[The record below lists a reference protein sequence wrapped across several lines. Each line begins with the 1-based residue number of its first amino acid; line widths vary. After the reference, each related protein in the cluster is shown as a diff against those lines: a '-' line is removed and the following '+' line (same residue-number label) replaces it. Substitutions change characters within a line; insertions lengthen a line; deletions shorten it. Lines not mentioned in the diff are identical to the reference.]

1 MSLTPEDVEKQVFKE
16 RFRGYDQDEV
26 DRFLDRV
33 AASVGEF
40 IRERDL
46 LRDRVRELE
55 RQAAESSE
63 SGELLQ
69 RTLVAAQRTADETI
83 DEARA
88 TAEQT
93 VEDARHQA
101 EEILA
106 QARNEAE
113 ETVAAAHQRSG
124 ENERQAHEALDHVRR
139 VVEDLSRFRSEY
151 RERVEAV
158 IAEQLALLDRAGEL
172 PELPE
177 GLRSLEERAAPDI
190 GGGEPG
196 STGQVF
202 WENEPQ
208 G

>member
-33 AASVGEF
+33 SASVGEL

-46 LRDRVRELE
+46 LRDRVRDLE
-55 RQAAESSE
+55 RQAAETSE

-93 VEDARHQA
+93 VEDARSRA
-101 EEILA
+101 EEILSE
-106 QARNEAE
+106 ARNEAE

-124 ENERQAHEALDHVRR
+124 ENERQAHEVLDRVRR

-177 GLRSLEERAAPDI
+177 GLQSLQERAAPDV
-190 GGGEPG
+190 GGSESGGP
-196 STGQVF
+196 GQVF
-202 WENEPQ
+202 WENESE